1 MPTSWES
8 MSVANLRAV
17 AKQYKSLHNLGNIS
31 KQPKTTLV
39 ETLKKVMEWKSEK
52 LYTKKEHGG
61 KMIDTYSKPAEKKKE
76 EPKKASAKPA
86 EKKKEEPK
94 KASAKPAEKK
104 KEEPKKAKVPAPPPQ
119 PPKKADD
126 KSYKKSVV
134 AKKVVQARGAS
145 ADAKAIAPPKM
156 EKEKPKTVSQN
167 IQSLPPELQ
176 NEIFKKLPKKLQDE
190 ALTGTDEEKGIK
202 FIKDKLPKTKITTIK
217 SAEDFIYELM
227 EHDGQFETGHYEE
240 NDERV
245 SNLLEQEYYESG
257 EQIDRFSEEKMDR
270 YRKSREDKIFKFM
283 MKSYKTI
290 LQESKKQKLSP
301 AKTYERLRDFD
312 IEF

>member
-61 KMIDTYSKPAEKKKE
+61 KLIDTYS
-76 EPKKASAKPA
+76 
-86 EKKKEEPK
+86 
-94 KASAKPAEKK
+94 KPAEKK

-156 EKEKPKTVSQN
+156 EKEKPKTVTQN

-227 EHDGQFETGHYEE
+227 EHDGKFERGHYEE

>member
-61 KMIDTYSKPAEKKKE
+61 KLIDTYS
-76 EPKKASAKPA
+76 KPA

-176 NEIFKKLPKKLQDE
+176 NEIFKKLPKN
-190 ALTGTDEEKGIK
+190 
-202 FIKDKLPKTKITTIK
+202 
-217 SAEDFIYELM
+217 Y
-227 EHDGQFETGHYEE
+227 
-240 NDERV
+240 
-245 SNLLEQEYYESG
+245 
-257 EQIDRFSEEKMDR
+257 KMR
-270 YRKSREDKIFKFM
+270 H
-283 MKSYKTI
+283 
-290 LQESKKQKLSP
+290 
-301 AKTYERLRDFD
+301 
-312 IEF
+312 